1 MPGMMD
7 TVLNIGLTDAIV
19 ENLATGELER
29 FWLDSYRRLLQMM
42 ETALARQEQDG
53 VVDLHRAWID
63 ALLAEYYDPI
73 YAFQRE
79 SKRSRL
85 LFAGQQTE
93 VVGFLRQ
100 YRP

>member
-1 MPGMMD
+1 VALDPRHGFERYRAH
-7 TVLNIGLTDAIV
+7 L
-19 ENLATGELER
+19 LAALGKLVKR
-29 FWLDSYRRLLQMM
+29 LGDQRYRRLLQMM
-42 ETALARQEQDG
+42 EAALARQEKDG

-93 VVGFLRQ
+93 VVSFLRQ

>member
-1 MPGMMD
+1 
-7 TVLNIGLTDAIV
+7 
-19 ENLATGELER
+19 
-29 FWLDSYRRLLQMM
+29 
-42 ETALARQEQDG
+42 

-79 SKRSRL
+79 SKCSRL